1 MPQVQCHY
9 CELPFKVRQVG
20 AGQATYCCSGC
31 ALASRLS
38 AAGADGQFSVTAG
51 LVAALGVAFGFF
63 NEVLFG
69 ALALALA
76 QEHRAAPALI
86 FARISAGLGLV
97 MWIALAWA
105 IGRSPARRAS
115 DAAVALATLA
125 TVVLAILPPLSAGG
139 IAAANT
145 ALGLWLA
152 RGWGK
157 RKFTR
162 K

>member
-9 CELPFKVRQVG
+9 CGLPFKVRQVE
-20 AGQATYCCSGC
+20 AGRATYCCSGC

-38 AAGADGQFSVTAG
+38 ASGAGGQYPVTAG
-51 LVAALGVAFGFF
+51 LAAALGVAFGFF

-69 ALALALA
+69 ALGVALAN
-76 QEHRAAPALI
+76 EHRAAPALV
-86 FARISAGLGLV
+86 FARLSAGLGLLV
-97 MWIALAWA
+97 WIALAWA

-125 TVVLAILPPLSAGG
+125 ALVLATLPPPSAGG
-139 IAAANT
+139 IAAANA